1 MEAMAMHNSENTVEI
16 THALPN
22 YLSVSQD
29 GPVTLLRLSRPAK
42 RNALDRNM
50 IAGIEAFFRSPPDG
64 TRAVVLHGEGSNFS
78 AGLDLSNVAEISVA
92 EGISHSLAWHR
103 AFEQIEY
110 CQVPVVVVMHGAV
123 IGGGLELAAA
133 AHIRVAEHSAFY
145 APPEGKHGIF
155 VGGGGSV
162 RIPRLIGTARTMD
175 MMLTGRTYGAEE
187 GAAIGFS
194 QYVVPDGQG
203 VAQGIALAKQ
213 IIANAPLTNFAAT
226 QVLPRIAG
234 ANPETGLLMESLM
247 AAIAGAD
254 DEARTRLRNF
264 LEKRAPK
271 ILHRAPMPEAIIP
284 GDRSGR

>member
-1 MEAMAMHNSENTVEI
+1 MHNSENTADP
-16 THALPN
+16 THALAN
-22 YLSVSQD
+22 GLSVSRE

-42 RNALDRNM
+42 RNALDRDM
-50 IAGIEAFFRSPPDG
+50 IAGIETFFRSPPDG

-92 EGISHSLAWHR
+92 EGISDSRAWHR

-110 CQVPVVVVMHGAV
+110 GQVPVVAVMHGAV

-133 AHIRVAEHSAFY
+133 AHIRVAERSAYY
-145 APPEGKHGIF
+145 ALPEGKHGIF

-162 RIPRLIGTARTMD
+162 RITMD
-175 MMLTGRTYGAEE
+175 MMLTGRTYGSEE
-187 GAAIGFS
+187 GAAIGLS
-194 QYVVPDGQG
+194 QYVVAEGQG
-203 VAQGIALAKQ
+203 LAQGIALAKQ

-264 LEKRAPK
+264 LEKRATK
-271 ILHRAPMPEAIIP
+271 VVHHGGMPETIMH
-284 GDRSGR
+284 GDRSRK

>member
-1 MEAMAMHNSENTVEI
+1 MHNSENI
-16 THALPN
+16 ADPTHALPN
-22 YLSVSQD
+22 DLKVSQD

-50 IAGIEAFFRSPPDG
+50 IAGIDAFFRSPPDG
-64 TRAVVLHGEGSNFS
+64 ARAVVLHGEGSNFS
-78 AGLDLSNVAEISVA
+78 AGLDLSNVTEISVA

-145 APPEGKHGIF
+145 ALPEGKHGIF

-175 MMLTGRTYGAEE
+175 MMLTVRTYGARE

-194 QYVVPDGQG
+194 QYVVPDGQR
-203 VAQGIALAKQ
+203 LA
-213 IIANAPLTNFAAT
+213 
-226 QVLPRIAG
+226 R
-234 ANPETGLLMESLM
+234 ES
-247 AAIAGAD
+247 
-254 DEARTRLRNF
+254 RSRNRLSPTLR
-264 LEKRAPK
+264 
-271 ILHRAPMPEAIIP
+271 
-284 GDRSGR
+284 

>member
-1 MEAMAMHNSENTVEI
+1 MHNSENTADP

-22 YLSVSQD
+22 GLSVSQG

-42 RNALDRNM
+42 RNALDRDM
-50 IAGIEAFFRSPPDG
+50 VAGIEAFFRSPPDG

-78 AGLDLSNVAEISVA
+78 AGLDLSDVAEIGVA
-92 EGISHSLAWHR
+92 ESISHSRAWHR
-103 AFEQIEY
+103 AFDQIEY
-110 CQVPVVVVMHGAV
+110 GHVPVVVVMHGAV

-133 AHIRVAEHSAFY
+133 AHIRVAERSAYY
-145 APPEGKHGIF
+145 ALPEGKHGIF

-175 MMLTGRTYGAEE
+175 MILTGRTYGAEE
-187 GAAIGFS
+187 GALIGFS
-194 QYVVPDGQG
+194 QYVVADGQG
-203 VAQGIALAKQ
+203 LAQGIALAKQ

-234 ANPETGLLMESLM
+234 ADPETGLLMESLM
-247 AAIAGAD
+247 AAIAETD

-271 ILHRAPMPEAIIP
+271 VVLTAGCQKR
-284 GDRSGR
+284 

>member
-1 MEAMAMHNSENTVEI
+1 MHNSENTADPI
-16 THALPN
+16 HALPN
-22 YLSVSQD
+22 GLSVSQD

-42 RNALDRNM
+42 RNALDRTM

-145 APPEGKHGIF
+145 ALPEGKHGIF

-203 VAQGIALAKQ
+203 LAQGIALAKQ

>member
-1 MEAMAMHNSENTVEI
+1 MHNYDNAADP
-16 THALPN
+16 THALPGD
-22 YLSVSQD
+22 LSVSRD

-42 RNALDRNM
+42 RNALDLDM

-78 AGLDLSNVAEISVA
+78 AGLDLSNVIEISVT
-92 EGISHSLAWHR
+92 EGISHSRAWHR
-103 AFEQIEY
+103 AFDQIEY

-123 IGGGLELAAA
+123 VGGGLELAAA
-133 AHIRVAEHSAFY
+133 AHIRVAERSAFY
-145 APPEGKHGIF
+145 ALPEGKHGIF

-187 GAAIGFS
+187 GAAIGLS
-194 QYVVPDGQG
+194 QYLVADGQG
-203 VAQGIALAKQ
+203 LAHGIALAKQ

-226 QVLPRIAG
+226 QVLPRIAS
-234 ANPETGLLMESLM
+234 AHPETGLLMESLM
-247 AAIAGAD
+247 AAIAESD

-264 LEKRAPK
+264 LEKRTPK
-271 ILHRAPMPEAIIP
+271 VVHSAGVSEAMIQ
-284 GDRSGR
+284 GDRSGK

>member
-1 MEAMAMHNSENTVEI
+1 
-16 THALPN
+16 
-22 YLSVSQD
+22 
-29 GPVTLLRLSRPAK
+29 
-42 RNALDRNM
+42 
-50 IAGIEAFFRSPPDG
+50 
-64 TRAVVLHGEGSNFS
+64 
-78 AGLDLSNVAEISVA
+78 
-92 EGISHSLAWHR
+92 
-103 AFEQIEY
+103 
-110 CQVPVVVVMHGAV
+110 MHGAV

-133 AHIRVAEHSAFY
+133 AHIRVAERSAFY
-145 APPEGKHGIF
+145 ALPEGNHGIF

-187 GAAIGFS
+187 GAAIGVS

-203 VAQGIALAKQ
+203 LAQGIALAKQ
-213 IIANAPLTNFAAT
+213 IIANARLTNFGAT

-264 LEKRAPK
+264 LEKRGSKVVHPTAGV
-271 ILHRAPMPEAIIP
+271 PEAMIQ
-284 GDRSGR
+284 GDRSGK

>member
-1 MEAMAMHNSENTVEI
+1 MHNSENTADP
-16 THALPN
+16 THALRN
-22 YLSVSQD
+22 GLSVSQD

-42 RNALDRNM
+42 RNALDREM
-50 IAGIEAFFRSPPDG
+50 IAGIEDFFRSPPDG

-78 AGLDLSNVAEISVA
+78 AGLDLSNVADISVA
-92 EGISHSLAWHR
+92 EGISHSRAWHR

-123 IGGGLELAAA
+123 IGGGLELAAT

-145 APPEGKHGIF
+145 ALPEAKHGIF

-187 GAAIGFS
+187 GAAIGVS

-203 VAQGIALAKQ
+203 LAQGIALAKQ
-213 IIANAPLTNFAAT
+213 IIANARLTNFGAT

-254 DEARTRLRNF
+254 DDARTRLRNF

-271 ILHRAPMPEAIIP
+271 VVHRAAGVSEAMIQ
-284 GDRSGR
+284 GDRNGK

>member
-1 MEAMAMHNSENTVEI
+1 M
-16 THALPN
+16 
-22 YLSVSQD
+22 
-29 GPVTLLRLSRPAK
+29 
-42 RNALDRNM
+42 
-50 IAGIEAFFRSPPDG
+50 
-64 TRAVVLHGEGSNFS
+64 HGEGSNFS

-133 AHIRVAEHSAFY
+133 AHIRVAERSAYY
-145 APPEGKHGIF
+145 ALPGGKHGIF

-203 VAQGIALAKQ
+203 LAQGIARETDYRQRSADQL
-213 IIANAPLTNFAAT
+213 
-226 QVLPRIAG
+226 RSDAG
-234 ANPETGLLMESLM
+234 ASAPGVNPETGLLMESLM

-271 ILHRAPMPEAIIP
+271 VVHPAWVPEAMIQ